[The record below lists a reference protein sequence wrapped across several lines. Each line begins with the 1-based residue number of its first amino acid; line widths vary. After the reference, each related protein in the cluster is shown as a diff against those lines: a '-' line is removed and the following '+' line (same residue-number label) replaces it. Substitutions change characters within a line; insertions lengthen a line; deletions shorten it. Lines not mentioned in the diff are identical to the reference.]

1 MTDPTFSPTLCRAA
15 RALLGWSQW
24 DLAELAGVGRST
36 VADFER
42 ASRTPTPENRATLRA
57 ALERAGVI
65 FIERD
70 GEAGPGVRLRE

>member
-1 MTDPTFSPTLCRAA
+1 MTGMTFSPVQCRAA

-24 DLAELAGVGRST
+24 DLADLAGVGRST

-42 ASRTPTPENRATLRA
+42 AARTPAAENRAALRA
-57 ALERAGVI
+57 TLEAAGVI

-70 GEAGPGVRLRE
+70 GGAGPGVRLRG